1 MIFCPRCA
9 KDVYPTQELQTNMQM
24 LDVCPKCTAPLVPI
38 QVVAGATAPPAALL
52 SSKPPPPTIQITS
65 PDLLG
70 AVRGRVQALYA
81 ELANYEA
88 KRAELA
94 MLERML
100 LAADQPDP
108 DVTTSASWTPIR
120 HTNGHH

>member
-1 MIFCPRCA
+1 MTFCVRCG
-9 KDVYPTQELQTNMQM
+9 KDVHPIQEMQENRKM
-24 LDVCPKCTAPLVPI
+24 LDVCPKCTAPLIPI
-38 QVVAGATAPPAALL
+38 QVVSSETAPPAVLL
-52 SSKPPPPTIQITS
+52 SSKPPPPTIQVAG